1 MTIERE
7 CPVCESSRVSGFL
20 RREGVPVHQNLL
32 MRDQKS
38 AVEITRGDL
47 DLAFCGEC
55 GFVFN
60 KAFDLSRLDYSES
73 YDNTQSHSPTF
84 DGYLRDLVRYM
95 VSEKGVR
102 GCRIVEVGC
111 GKGSFL
117 RELVVAE
124 GANNSGIG
132 FDPSYEGPTAD
143 LDGRLKFERRFY
155 GPELAH
161 IPADIVVCRHVIE
174 HVPEPVELLRAIRQA
189 LSGSP
194 HARVFFE
201 TPCVEWILRNRVI
214 WDFFYEHCSYFTA
227 SSLATAFESSGFAV
241 EDVRHV
247 FGGQYLWLEAKV
259 SDEEPEAS
267 REPGEVPVLAERFSA
282 SEGELKKDWRAK
294 VRGMAD
300 GGKVAL
306 WGAGAK
312 GVTLANLI
320 DAQRELLDCV
330 VDLNPQ
336 KQGRYLPGTGHPIIG
351 YEDLAPRGVA
361 TAVLMN
367 PNYRDENAALL
378 KKANSNI
385 ELVEET

>member
-1 MTIERE
+1 MKDRE
-7 CPVCESSRVSGFL
+7 
-20 RREGVPVHQNLL
+20 
-32 MRDQKS
+32 S
-38 AVEITRGDL
+38 ALDINRGDL
-47 DLAFCGEC
+47 DLAFCEDC

-60 KAFDLSRLDYSES
+60 RAFDISRLDYSES

-84 DGYLRDLVRYM
+84 DGYLRDLVRRM

-102 GCRIVEVGC
+102 DCRIVEVGC

-124 GANNSGIG
+124 GAGNSGVG
-132 FDPSYEGPTAD
+132 FDPSYEGPTTD
-143 LDGRLKFERRFY
+143 LGGRLKFERRFY
-155 GPELAH
+155 GPEAAH
-161 IPADIVVCRHVIE
+161 VPADVVVCRHVIE

-201 TPCVEWILRNRVI
+201 TPCVAWILRNRVI

-227 SSLATAFESSGFAV
+227 ASLTTAFESSGFEV

-259 SDEEPEAS
+259 SDEKPEAS
-267 REPGEVPVLAERFSA
+267 KKPGEVPVLAERFSA
-282 SEGELKKDWRAK
+282 SEGELKKEWQARI
-294 VRGMAD
+294 RGLAD

-312 GVTLANLI
+312 GVTLANLV
-320 DAQRELLDCV
+320 DGGRELLDCV

-336 KQGRYLPGTGHPIIG
+336 KQGRYLPGTGHPIVD
-351 YEDLAPRGVA
+351 YPELEARGVA

-367 PNYRDENAALL
+367 PNYREENAALL

-385 ELVEET
+385 ELVEEI

>member
-1 MTIERE
+1 MIERK
-7 CPVCESSRVSGFL
+7 CLLCESSRVSGFL
-20 RREGVPVHQNLL
+20 RRDGVPVHQNLL
-32 MRDQKS
+32 MRGQRA

-47 DLAFCGEC
+47 DLAFCEEC

-60 KAFDLSRLDYSES
+60 RAFDISRLDYSES
-73 YDNTQSHSPTF
+73 YDNTQAYSPTF

-102 GCRIVEVGC
+102 GRRIVEVGC

-117 RELVVAE
+117 RELVAAE
-124 GANNSGIG
+124 EVGNSGVG
-132 FDPSYEGPTAD
+132 FDPSYEGPTTD

-161 IPADIVVCRHVIE
+161 IPADVVVCRHVIE
-174 HVPEPVELLRAIRQA
+174 HVPEPIELLQAIRQT
-189 LSGSP
+189 LCGFS
-194 HARVFFE
+194 HAQVFFE

-227 SSLATAFESSGFAV
+227 ASLATAFELSGFAV

-259 SDEEPEAS
+259 SNGELEAS
-267 REPGEVPVLAERFSA
+267 KEPGEIPVLAKRFSA
-282 SEGELKKDWRAK
+282 SESALKKDWRAK
-294 VRGMAD
+294 VRRMTD

-320 DAQRELLDCV
+320 DDGRELLDCI

-336 KQGRYLPGTGHPIIG
+336 KQGYYLPGTGHPIIG

-367 PNYRDENAALL
+367 PNYRKENAALL
-378 KKANSNI
+378 RKANSDI
-385 ELVEET
+385 ELVEEI